1 MDDMSWWV
9 KKYFLIYG
17 YSVFPSWFVENNI
30 ISHLI
35 ILATNWKSLT
45 MHFVVVHSLSHV
57 LLFETPWTA
66 AHQAPVSSTISWS
79 LLKFISIELVNLSQH
94 QSLFQQVS
102 IWISISAFCILFQWS
117 IYKSLCQYHSMLT
130 IKALD

>member
-66 AHQAPVSSTISWS
+66 HTRLQFPLLFPGVCSNSYPLSWWIFLSIRVFSNKSVYGYLFLRSVFCFNDLYISPYVNIILCWP
-79 LLKFISIELVNLSQH
+79 LKL
-94 QSLFQQVS
+94 
-102 IWISISAFCILFQWS
+102 
-117 IYKSLCQYHSMLT
+117 
-130 IKALD
+130 